1 MSRYDRRNVIKRL
14 SRDIRHNK
22 RADEERSKTLSQ
34 FPFIKELEVWFFG
47 GDINTPHNE
56 FVVHFSL
63 NNSILVK
70 HFKEVLNN
78 KLSGALIE

>member
-1 MSRYDRRNVIKRL
+1 MNRYDGKNVTNRFKRNV
-14 SRDIRHNK
+14 RHNK

-34 FPFIKELEVWFFG
+34 LPVIKDLEVWFFG
-47 GDINTPHNE
+47 GDIDTPHNE
-56 FVVHFSL
+56 FVVHFEL

-70 HFKEVLNN
+70 HFKELLNN